1 MTLRIKACGL
11 NEIDKS
17 SLKSMLNLAAA
28 LLSHP
33 WVLTDDANAEL
44 KVYCFD
50 YPEGQSAWQ
59 QRSENGLS
67 ALLTNHGNVTEAVDI
82 IIKKP
87 LRTANFSEALNL
99 IDDQIR
105 GPKPQKIIPVT
116 ATKQVQSRK
125 SDTPSKLL
133 QWAGQLQKQLLPRR
147 KPASDLPALNIK
159 IADAEP
165 SKKAD
170 TFTDPALLATWLEQL
185 PADPHQKISTL
196 LSHLQ
201 TLSGINLS
209 LQKTLPLLDEYRQ
222 TLSKMVFERDTAA
235 LRADTRQLT
244 EKRKFLRQF
253 QQSLQLLT
261 EQYLRC
267 AWQQY
272 QQGQRPAEN
281 NYYLLCLL
289 RGTELLAL
297 QILHAYQHYQQQPAD
312 VLWQLHQLYLY
323 MEAAGCLKRIPEFKK
338 PLEISD
344 FSSLYGQ
351 ILLTGVADPY
361 SMPRFAVNKMFQLLA
376 PLISDCDM
384 SLLSEKQMHIT
395 SQFLLTGHFC
405 IDCQADNLPQAMA
418 RTAPDI
424 RAAKTTRLLN
434 VQPLLRQLDKLIK
447 LDQQK
452 LSSLE
457 KQLLNQA
464 IPQLNGSYERR
475 SDRLT
480 LSKPRTAGINYG
492 LKAIHTLLSDDHQA
506 TQQQW
511 EMLNEGAEGLMLS
524 RNTADC
530 KNIQIGDLLAI
541 SESPLLPKLGVI
553 RWLHIGPDQTQL
565 GMALLNGE
573 ISAGFCMPDG
583 EATQMLA
590 LLLTDPDKHCLLTE
604 KGLFSPKRKLRL
616 KTIDQLALIEAGQ
629 LYDSTLDYD
638 YFSYKALNVS

>member
-17 SLKSMLNLAAA
+17 SLKSMLNLAAE

-59 QRSENGLS
+59 QRTEIGLS
-67 ALLTNHGNVTEAVDI
+67 ALLTSHGNVTEAVDI

-99 IDDQIR
+99 IDDLIR
-105 GPKPQKIIPVT
+105 GPKPKKIIPVT
-116 ATKQVQSRK
+116 VAKQVQSRK
-125 SDTPSKLL
+125 SDTPSRLV
-133 QWAGQLQKQLLPRR
+133 QWTVQLQKLLLARR

-165 SKKAD
+165 NKKAD

-253 QQSLQLLT
+253 QQSLHLLT

-272 QQGQRPAEN
+272 QNGQRPAEN

-297 QILHAYQHYQQQPAD
+297 QILHAYQHYQQQPAA
-312 VLWQLHQLYLY
+312 VLWQLHQIYLYL
-323 MEAAGCLKRIPEFKK
+323 EAAGCLKRIPEFKK
-338 PLEISD
+338 PVEISG
-344 FSSLYGQ
+344 FLSLYGQ

-361 SMPRFAVNKMFQLLA
+361 RMPRFAVNKMFQLLA
-376 PLISDCDM
+376 PLISDCDI

-405 IDCQADNLPQAMA
+405 IDCQADNLPQAMT

-434 VQPLLRQLDKLIK
+434 VQPLLRQLDKIIK

-452 LSSLE
+452 ISSLE

-475 SDRLT
+475 SERLT
-480 LSKPRTAGINYG
+480 LIKPRTVGINYG
-492 LKAIHTLLSDDHQA
+492 LKAIHALLSDALQA
-506 TQQQW
+506 NQQQW
-511 EMLNEGAEGLMLS
+511 IMLNEGPEGLMLS

-530 KNIQIGDLLAI
+530 KNIQIGDLLSI
-541 SESPLLPKLGVI
+541 SESALLPKLGAV
-553 RWLHIGPDQTQL
+553 RWLHIGTDQTQL
-565 GMALLNGE
+565 GMSLLNGE

-583 EATQMLA
+583 EATEMLA
-590 LLLTDPDKHCLLTE
+590 LLLTEPDRSCLLTE

-616 KTIDQLALIEAGQ
+616 KTIDQPSLVEAGQ

-638 YFSYKALNVS
+638 YFSYKALKVS

>member
-11 NEIDKS
+11 NDIDKS
-17 SLKSMLNLAAA
+17 SLKSMLNLAAD

-44 KVYCFD
+44 NVYCFD
-50 YPEGQSAWQ
+50 YPEGLSAWQ

-67 ALLTNHGNVTEAVDI
+67 ALLASHGNVTEVVDI

-105 GPKPQKIIPVT
+105 GPKPKKIVAP
-116 ATKQVQSRK
+116 ATTGPARLKTPE
-125 SDTPSKLL
+125 TPSKLVQWISHL
-133 QWAGQLQKQLLPRR
+133 QQQLLARR

-159 IADAEP
+159 IASAEAT
-165 SKKAD
+165 KKTD
-170 TFTDPALLATWLEQL
+170 TFTDPALLTTWLGQL

-201 TLSGINLS
+201 TLNGLNLS
-209 LQKTLPLLDEYRQ
+209 LQKQLPLLDAYRQ
-222 TLSKMVFERDTAA
+222 TLITMVFERDSAA
-235 LRADTRQLT
+235 LRADSRQLT

-253 QQSLQLLT
+253 QQSLHLIAA
-261 EQYLRC
+261 QYLRC
-267 AWQQY
+267 ARQQY
-272 QQGQRPAEN
+272 LRGQRPTEN
-281 NYYLLCLL
+281 DHYLLCLL
-289 RGTELLAL
+289 RAAELSAL
-297 QILHAYQHYQQQPAD
+297 QILHAYQHYQQQPAGAF
-312 VLWQLHQLYLY
+312 WQLHQLYLY
-323 MEAAGCLKRIPEFKK
+323 LEAAGCLKRIPEFKK

-344 FSSLYGQ
+344 FYSIYGQ
-351 ILLTGVADPY
+351 ILLTGIADPY
-361 SMPRFAVNKMFQLLA
+361 SMPRFAVVKMFQLLA
-376 PLISDCDM
+376 PFINDTDI
-384 SLLSEKQMHIT
+384 SLLSEKQIHIT

-424 RAAKTTRLLN
+424 RAAGSTRLLN
-434 VQPLLRQLDKLIK
+434 AQALLRQLDRLLKQQ
-447 LDQQK
+447 QQK

-457 KQLLNQA
+457 RQLLNQS

-480 LSKPRTAGINYG
+480 LSKPRTVGINYG
-492 LKAIHTLLSDDHQA
+492 LKAIHGLLSGDVLA

-511 EMLNEGAEGLMLS
+511 LILNEGSEGLMLT

-541 SESPLLPKLGVI
+541 SESPLLPRLGVV
-553 RWLHIGPDQTQL
+553 RWLHIDAEQTQIGL
-565 GMALLNGE
+565 ALMPGE
-573 ISAGFCMPDG
+573 VTAAFCMPDG
-583 EATQMLA
+583 EAAQMLA
-590 LLLTDPDKHCLLTE
+590 LLLAEPDKHCLLSE

-616 KTIDQLALIEAGQ
+616 KAGDEPLLVEAGQ

-638 YFSYKALNVS
+638 YFNYKALKIS

>member
-17 SLKSMLNLAAA
+17 SLKSMLNLAAEH
-28 LLSHP
+28 LSHP

-59 QRSENGLS
+59 QRPENGLS

-105 GPKPQKIIPVT
+105 GPKPQKIIPV
-116 ATKQVQSRK
+116 AAARQVQSK
-125 SDTPSKLL
+125 KADTPSKLV
-133 QWAGQLQKQLLPRR
+133 QWTDLLQKQLLARR
-147 KPASDLPALNIK
+147 KPANDLSALNIK
-159 IADAEP
+159 FASVEP
-165 SKKAD
+165 GKKTD
-170 TFTDPALLATWLEQL
+170 TFTDPALLATWLQQL
-185 PADPHQKISTL
+185 PADPHQKVSTL

-201 TLSGINLS
+201 TLSSINLS
-209 LQKTLPLLDEYRQ
+209 LHKTLPLLDEYRQ

-235 LRADTRQLT
+235 LRADSRQLT

-253 QQSLQLLT
+253 QQSLQLLA

-272 QQGQRPAEN
+272 QRGQRPTED

-289 RGTELLAL
+289 RGAELLAL
-297 QILHAYQHYQQQPAD
+297 QILHAYQHYQQQPAG
-312 VLWQLHQLYLY
+312 VLWQLHQLYIYL
-323 MEAAGCLKRIPEFKK
+323 EAAGCLKRIPEFKK

-344 FSSLYGQ
+344 FSSIYGQ

-376 PLISDCDM
+376 PLISDNDI
-384 SLLSEKQMHIT
+384 SLLSEKQMYIT

-405 IDCQADNLPQAMA
+405 IDCQGDNLPQAMA

-424 RAAKTTRLLN
+424 RAATTTRLLN

-447 LDQQK
+447 QDQQK

-457 KQLLNQA
+457 KQLLNQT

-475 SDRLT
+475 SDRLM
-480 LSKPRTAGINYG
+480 LSKPRTVGINYG
-492 LKAIHTLLSDDHQA
+492 LKAIHALLSDDLQA

-511 EMLNEGAEGLMLS
+511 LMLNEGSEGLMLS

-541 SESPLLPKLGVI
+541 SESPLLPKLGVV
-553 RWLHIGPDQTQL
+553 RWLHIGLEQTQFGL
-565 GMALLNGE
+565 ALLRGE
-573 ISAGFCMPDG
+573 VSAGFCIPHG

-590 LLLTDPDKHCLLTE
+590 LLLAEPDKHCLLTE

-616 KTIDQLALIEAGQ
+616 KTSNEPLLIEAGQ

-638 YFSYKALNVS
+638 YFSYKALKVS